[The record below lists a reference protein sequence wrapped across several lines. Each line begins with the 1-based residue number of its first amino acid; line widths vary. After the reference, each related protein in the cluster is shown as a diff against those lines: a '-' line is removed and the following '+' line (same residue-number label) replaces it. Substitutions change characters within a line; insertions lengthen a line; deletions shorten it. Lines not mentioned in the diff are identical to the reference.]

1 MKPRAIKKYSR
12 LGDIAIYRHKTTGD
26 YFLYFSARYH
36 SNLLATVLITEEQAE
51 KTSVLLGIEIQ
62 VTMVPETAKR
72 RLP

>member
-1 MKPRAIKKYSR
+1 MKTKSSQ

-36 SNLLATVLITEEQAE
+36 SNRMATVLISEEQAE
-51 KTSVLLGIEIQ
+51 KTSALLGIDIQ